1 VTASR
6 SSERKALVLSPRDN
20 VATALTDLEAGETVS
35 VQVGDDRRA
44 IALQEPIRFGHK
56 FALVRIERHRPVI
69 KYGEEIGR
77 STETIACGGHVHVH
91 NLESRR
97 GRGDLR

>member
-1 VTASR
+1 MSAAVP
-6 SSERKALVLSPRDN
+6 SERKALVLSPRDN
-20 VATALTDLEAGETVS
+20 VATALADLEAGETVA
-35 VQVGDDRRA
+35 VQTGDEVRA

-56 FALVRIERHRPVI
+56 FALIRIERHRPVF

-77 STETIACGGHVHVH
+77 STRPIAAGEHVHVH
-91 NLESRR
+91 NLESLR